1 MPIGRGDVDN
11 ATAALSLH
19 GAHFVLH
26 AQDHAENIRV
36 ERRGIALRGLVR
48 DRANLAFGASIVHGD
63 IETAEPCDGLVD
75 QSADVILLANV
86 GVDELSLRAERA
98 QLLNQRL
105 AGLIMTTGDDHLR
118 AFLGEG
124 DGSGA
129 PDPCEPTGDQDNWVA
144 HILLLAIWSALPAE
158 HGQGNSGSALET
170 IDPSHACCCPCPI

>member
-11 ATAALSLH
+11 ATAALSSH
-19 GAHFVLH
+19 GAHFALH

-75 QSADVILLANV
+75 QSADVILLADV
-86 GVDELSLRAERA
+86 GVDKLSLRAERA

-105 AGLIMTTGDDHLR
+105 AGLIMPTGDDHLR

-124 DGSGA
+124 EGSGA
-129 PDPCEPTGDQDNWVA
+129 PDPCKPTGDQDDWVA
-144 HILLLAIWSALPAE
+144 HFFYSSQFGPPYRQSMV
-158 HGQGNSGSALET
+158 GDSGSDRDRRPVLCSPLFWS
-170 IDPSHACCCPCPI
+170 I